1 MSILAFKK
9 VFSNQVED
17 FRVTEIKQTRR
28 KRTAKQP
35 DKELTLDD
43 LIANITPENRHA
55 AIDWGPPVGKE
66 IR

>member
-66 IR
+66 IW

>member
-55 AIDWGPPVGKE
+55 AIEWGPPVGKE
-66 IR
+66 IW